1 MQDESEESYKKG
13 IFADMSWYVLYTAA
27 RAEKKV
33 AERLCDIGVEV
44 FLPVHRSKR
53 KWSDR
58 VKIVDLPLF
67 NSYVFVRHPEHKLR
81 NLLSVYGVSRI
92 IFYLGRPAV
101 VRDDEIDAV
110 KEFLRIAENRE
121 IISEGDQVEI
131 LNGAMESKKGE
142 VLKIEGERAIL
153 YLEELGAKIYV
164 SLSDVNKVNDNQNGL

>member
-1 MQDESEESYKKG
+1 MSAIIINEYKELLLQKNKIEQILPSLPEG
-13 IFADMSWYVLYTAA
+13 YISKKTIK
-27 RAEKKV
+27 EKQYYYLQNRIDGK
-33 AERLCDIGVEV
+33 I
-44 FLPVHRSKR
+44 RSR
-53 KWSDR
+53 
-58 VKIVDLPLF
+58 
-67 NSYVFVRHPEHKLR
+67 
-81 NLLSVYGVSRI
+81 
-92 IFYLGRPAV
+92 YLKKN
-101 VRDDEIDAV
+101 EIDAI